1 MKEEAKQ
8 FFKAAEKFRSC
19 NIWSIIPWINQV
31 DYSVLKSVETAAK
44 NEQKVYVSSIVRNMQ
59 RPAPVISRAL
69 KSLESEGWIV
79 REVDVA
85 DRRNTIVKLTDE
97 GEELLGRVD
106 ERMREFA
113 GEVFREYGEE
123 ELGELTSK
131 ILGLYEVVK
140 RVTERKRNEY
150 KEESSTDETHC

>member
-1 MKEEAKQ
+1 
-8 FFKAAEKFRSC
+8 
-19 NIWSIIPWINQV
+19 
-31 DYSVLKSVETAAK
+31 
-44 NEQKVYVSSIVRNMQ
+44 
-59 RPAPVISRAL
+59 L

-150 KEESSTDETHC
+150 KEEASTDETHC